1 MKMKKETI
9 ILGVAAAVGVGVAAA
24 IYFKE
29 VSAAGVVG
37 GRLLTLNVSCDGSCV
52 SGETVTFSG
61 RLTENGRG
69 VSGERIYIKNETT
82 GELMG
87 NALTD
92 ANGNYTITSIL
103 PSVDEVTIFQFRAYT
118 QDQL

>member
-24 IYFKE
+24 IYFRE
-29 VSAAGVVG
+29 AAAAAAG
-37 GRLLTLNVSCDGSCV
+37 GRFLTLNVSCDGSCV

-92 ANGNYTITSIL
+92 ANGNYTITSTL

>member
-1 MKMKKETI
+1 MKMRKETI

-29 VSAAGVVG
+29 VAAAGAA
-37 GRLLTLNVSCDGSCV
+37 RFLTLNVSCDGSCV